1 MSELLDPIKPGE
13 ILQEE
18 FLAPM
23 NIGQNQLA
31 RDIGVPVSRI
41 ADIIKGKRAITPDT
55 ALRLSRAFGTSPEF
69 WLNLQMNYDL
79 RRLRCSTWQEIE
91 LGIKCYVAG

>member
-13 ILQEE
+13 ILAEE

-31 RDIGVPVSRI
+31 RDICVPVSRI

-55 ALRLSRAFGTSPEF
+55 ALRFSRAFGTSPEF

-79 RRLRCSTWQEIE
+79 RKLRRSTWQEIE
-91 LGIKCYVAG
+91 PGIKSYVAG